1 MTVASRLPPLLTRL
15 SFWPRR
21 FTVCAVAQVSVVNV
35 NDSDA
40 VNVSAL
46 SGPSS
51 STGPVADTIT
61 VTVAVGRLASFTV
74 YDAAPAFSETERVV
88 CDNTNPAPS
97 SSVNINIAEV
107 AVTAGV
113 PDTVPDTVTVSSSS
127 STLFGVGVNVKL
139 PLADPV
145 SAGMV
150 MSKPVTGA
158 KPTLPATPEPA
169 TDTATVRAS
178 SKRTL
183 PPIVAVTSTLVAPA
197 LSATEV
203 GDTLNAMPGVASL
216 SVIAML
222 VPVTVKPASVP
233 SIDNDCTGSSKSSSV
248 GVNMKVVPPDAA
260 SAAMVIS

>member
-1 MTVASRLPPLLTRL
+1 M
-15 SFWPRR
+15 SFWPCR
-21 FTVCAVAQVSVVNV
+21 FTVCAMFQFDVVNV
-35 NDSDA
+35 N
-40 VNVSAL
+40 VSLFVKSLSL
-46 SGPSS
+46 SGPSN
-51 STGPVADTIT
+51 STGPVADNTT
-61 VTVAVGRLASFTV
+61 DTLADGRVASFTV
-74 YDAAPAFSETERVV
+74 YEPAPSSSSTVTADG
-88 CDNTNPAPS
+88 DNTKPETS

-107 AVTAGV
+107 AVAAGD

-183 PPIVAVTSTLVAPA
+183 PPIVAVTATLVAPS
-197 LSATEV
+197 LSTTEP
-203 GDTLNAMPGVASL
+203 GDTLNAIVGVASL